1 MQIGLK
7 PDEVLDMSLD
17 VFQACARGYADH
29 IFDLQLVGVQQG
41 YWAGYYSSA
50 KKPKPLKYVID
61 KLFKARRKGEHS
73 SQTVEKPDVD
83 VDAFLAMEAQFN
95 AKLQV
100 KG

>member
-17 VFQACARGYADH
+17 VFKACARGYADH
-29 IFDLQLVGVQQG
+29 MFDLQLVGVQQG

-61 KLFKARRKGEHS
+61 KLFKARRKGECS
-73 SQTVEKPDVD
+73 SQMVEKPDVD

-95 AKLQV
+95 AKLQA
-100 KG
+100 KE

>member
-17 VFQACARGYADH
+17 VFKACARGYADH

-61 KLFKARRKGEHS
+61 KLFKARRKGEHD

>member
-29 IFDLQLVGVQQG
+29 MFDLQLVGVQQG

-61 KLFKARRKGEHS
+61 KLFKARRKGEHV

-95 AKLQV
+95 AKLQA
-100 KG
+100 KE

>member
-29 IFDLQLVGVQQG
+29 MFDLQLVGVQQG

-61 KLFKARRKGEHS
+61 KLFKARRKGERD

-95 AKLQV
+95 AKLQA
-100 KG
+100 KE

>member
-50 KKPKPLKYVID
+50 KKPKPLKYIMD
-61 KLFKARRKGEHS
+61 KLFKARRKGEHDA
-73 SQTVEKPDVD
+73 QTVEKPDVD

-95 AKLQV
+95 AKSQA
-100 KG
+100 KE

>member
-61 KLFKARRKGEHS
+61 KLFKARRKGEHV
-73 SQTVEKPDVD
+73 SQTVEKTDVD

-95 AKLQV
+95 AKLQA
-100 KG
+100 KE

>member
-50 KKPKPLKYVID
+50 KKPKPLKYIMD
-61 KLFKARRKGEHS
+61 KLFKARRKGEHDA
-73 SQTVEKPDVD
+73 QTVEKPDVD

-95 AKLQV
+95 AKLQA
-100 KG
+100 KE